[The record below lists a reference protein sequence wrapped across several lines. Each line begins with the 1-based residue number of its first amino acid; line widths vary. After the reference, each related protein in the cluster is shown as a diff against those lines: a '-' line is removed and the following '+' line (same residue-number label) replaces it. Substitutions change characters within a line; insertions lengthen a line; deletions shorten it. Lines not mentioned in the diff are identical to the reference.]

1 MNITFE
7 KKVAII
13 TGATSGI
20 GEATAGKIL
29 KAGASVVIT
38 GRNRK
43 KLTELANSLT
53 PSENVLA
60 LAGDLS
66 NSEFRTSLVSTT
78 VEKFGR
84 LDILVNAAGIIAS
97 DSAAAGDMAVYDQ
110 VMDVN
115 VRSIFHLSSLAI
127 PHLEES
133 KGNIV
138 NVSSVAGTRAFPGIV
153 SYCVSKAALDQLTR
167 CSALELAPKEIRVNA
182 VNPGVV
188 ETQLHLNSGM
198 SREAY
203 QQFLERSKETH
214 PIGRVGQAEEIA
226 DLILFLASNAA
237 GWITGACYAIDGGR
251 AETCAR

>member
-20 GEATAGKIL
+20 GEATAGKML
-29 KAGASVVIT
+29 AAGASIVIT
-38 GRNRK
+38 GRNAK

-66 NSEFRTSLVSTT
+66 SAEFRTTLIIKTIET
-78 VEKFGR
+78 FGR
-84 LDILVNAAGIIAS
+84 LDILINAAGIIAN
-97 DSAAAGDMAVYDQ
+97 DSATAGNMELYDQ

-127 PHLEES
+127 PYLAES
-133 KGNIV
+133 QGNIV

-167 CSALELAPKEIRVNA
+167 CSALELAPKGIRVNA

-188 ETQLHLNSGM
+188 ETRLHLNSGM
-198 SREAY
+198 SAEAY

-214 PIGRVGQAEEIA
+214 PIGRVGQATEVA
-226 DLILFLASNAA
+226 DLILFLASTAA
-237 GWITGACYAIDGGR
+237 GWVTGACYAIDGGR

>member
-7 KKVAII
+7 KKVTII

-20 GEATAGKIL
+20 GKATASKML
-29 KAGASVVIT
+29 KAGASIIIT
-38 GRNRK
+38 GRNAE
-43 KLTELANSLT
+43 KLTALANALS
-53 PSENVLA
+53 PSESVLA

-66 NSEFRTSLVSTT
+66 DAEFRTSLVNTA

-84 LDILVNAAGIIAS
+84 LDILVNAAGIIAN
-97 DSAAAGDMAVYDQ
+97 DSATAGNMALYDQ

-167 CSALELAPKEIRVNA
+167 CSALELAPKGIRVNA

-188 ETQLHLNSGM
+188 ETRLHLNSGM
-198 SREAY
+198 SAETY

-226 DLILFLASNAA
+226 DLILFLASSAA